1 MKELLKEIKA
11 LQSRLKEGESLVIYK
26 DKFTVDLGGVHM
38 GASIDIDEL
47 ED

>member
-11 LQSRLKEGESLVIYK
+11 LQVRLKEGDSLVIYR
-26 DKFTVDLGGVHM
+26 DKFTVDLGGVHIA
-38 GASIDIDEL
+38 ASIDIDEL

>member
-11 LQSRLKEGESLVIYK
+11 LQARLKEGESLVVYK
-26 DKFTVDLGGVHM
+26 DKFTVDFGGVHM
-38 GASIDIDEL
+38 GASIDIDGT

>member
-11 LQSRLKEGESLVIYK
+11 LQVRLKEGESLVIYR
-26 DKFTVDLGGVHM
+26 DKFTADLGGVHI

>member
-11 LQSRLKEGESLVIYK
+11 LQARLKEGESLVIYK
-26 DKFTVDLGGVHM
+26 DKFTVDLGGVYM
-38 GASIDIDEL
+38 EASIDIDEL